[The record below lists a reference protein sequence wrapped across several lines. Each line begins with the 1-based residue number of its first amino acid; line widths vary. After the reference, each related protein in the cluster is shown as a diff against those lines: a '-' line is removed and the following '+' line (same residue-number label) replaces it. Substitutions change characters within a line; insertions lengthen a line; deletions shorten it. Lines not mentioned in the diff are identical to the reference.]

1 MKEISAWV
9 APMETLPVSLSPIAA
24 MQKKHFG
31 AVLNPTRWWGRMPR
45 LFWLVALFVGYLERR
60 KARLTPVLRSLLM
73 TRVSQICHCAFC
85 IDANSLRLAERSG
98 ALDKVQAISDWQNS
112 TLFSEE
118 ERAALAYAEAVTA
131 TPPEVDENIKS
142 LLKRHFTE
150 ETITEMT
157 ALIAFQNL
165 SARFNA
171 ALDKPF
177 ITPDGLTLAGFAI
190 GVLALPF
197 LALGWYPAALIAIVL
212 NRLLDGL
219 DGALARR
226 RGLTDAGGFLDIAL
240 DFLFYAL
247 VPFGF
252 ALAAPADNAIAAAWL
267 LFAFMG
273 TGSSFLAFAALAGKH
288 DIDNPGY
295 AHKSLYYIGGLT
307 EGTETIALFVLC
319 SLFPAHFALF
329 AWVFGALCWLTTTTR
344 IWSGYITLKSL
355 PR

>member
-98 ALDKVQAISDWQNS
+98 ALDKVQAVSQWRDAA
-112 TLFSEE
+112 LFNEQ

-131 TPPEVDENIKS
+131 TPPRADEAIRTA
-142 LLKRHFTE
+142 LKRHFTE
-150 ETITEMT
+150 DAITEMT

-171 ALDKPF
+171 ALDIPAQGLCATF
-177 ITPDGLTLAGFAI
+177 NETPHA
-190 GVLALPF
+190 
-197 LALGWYPAALIAIVL
+197 
-212 NRLLDGL
+212 
-219 DGALARR
+219 
-226 RGLTDAGGFLDIAL
+226 
-240 DFLFYAL
+240 
-247 VPFGF
+247 
-252 ALAAPADNAIAAAWL
+252 
-267 LFAFMG
+267 
-273 TGSSFLAFAALAGKH
+273 
-288 DIDNPGY
+288 
-295 AHKSLYYIGGLT
+295 
-307 EGTETIALFVLC
+307 
-319 SLFPAHFALF
+319 
-329 AWVFGALCWLTTTTR
+329 
-344 IWSGYITLKSL
+344 
-355 PR
+355 